1 MNNPLVAK
9 LRRFVDLSDDEVHAV
24 ELLSADTITLDVYQD
39 VVCEGDKPDT
49 VALIVEGLACRYKLS
64 ESGKR
69 QIVGIMVPGDLCDL
83 HVFILKEMDHS
94 IAALTPLT
102 VTHVSREKLL
112 DLFETQPR
120 ITRALWWST
129 LVDEAILREWVMNL
143 ATRSAYER
151 LAHLLSELCL
161 RLETVGLS
169 SGTECDINIRQQ
181 DLADAVGVARQQV
194 TLTVAQLREEGLIES
209 HRGGIKVVQL
219 KPLMEAGL
227 FNQQYLHLER
237 S

>member
-1 MNNPLVAK
+1 
-9 LRRFVDLSDDEVHAV
+9 
-24 ELLSADTITLDVYQD
+24 
-39 VVCEGDKPDT
+39 
-49 VALIVEGLACRYKLS
+49 
-64 ESGKR
+64 
-69 QIVGIMVPGDLCDL
+69 
-83 HVFILKEMDHS
+83 
-94 IAALTPLT
+94 
-102 VTHVSREKLL
+102 
-112 DLFETQPR
+112 
-120 ITRALWWST
+120 
-129 LVDEAILREWVMNL
+129 
-143 ATRSAYER
+143 
-151 LAHLLSELCL
+151 L